1 MVLGVAL
8 LWNAR
13 RVERKRVREGGEAI
27 PTVDERT
34 GVAPA

>member
-1 MVLGVAL
+1 LVVAL

-13 RVERKRVREGGEAI
+13 RIERGRLREAAAETTA
-27 PTVDERT
+27 VDERT